1 MRKKTIA
8 AFAAVYIAICLTY
21 GTVSG
26 LALSKGSD
34 SGTVIAA
41 EDSSQVHTA
50 DPAASPVTS
59 EAPAKTQQQ
68 TQTGRSRKRKR
79 SKTTSDETQTDTETS
94 IQTTV
99 PEQTPDESETEKKQ
113 DETQIE
119 EQTQAA
125 DIPSLEEYLG
135 KLRCGGCGHNCSLAN
150 PRCMR
155 GARKQS
161 TAKSE
166 YSEMYG

>member
-8 AFAAVYIAICLTY
+8 AFAAVYIAICLTC
-21 GTVSG
+21 GAVNG
-26 LALSKGSD
+26 INFPNAD
-34 SGTVIAA
+34 
-41 EDSSQVHTA
+41 DSSA
-50 DPAASPVTS
+50 IAVTES
-59 EAPAKTQQQ
+59 TEVQTTTTEQQ
-68 TQTGRSRKRKR
+68 TQSTNGRKSKR
-79 SKTTSDETQTDTETS
+79 SKTASDGSQTNTDTS

-99 PEQTPDESETEKKQ
+99 PEQTPDESETEKKE

-119 EQTQAA
+119 EQTQASDA
-125 DIPSLEEYLG
+125 PSLEEYLG

>member
-21 GTVSG
+21 GAVNG
-26 LALSKGSD
+26 LNISKSD
-34 SGTVIAA
+34 
-41 EDSSQVHTA
+41 DSSAIV
-50 DPAASPVTS
+50 VTES
-59 EAPAKTQQQ
+59 TEAQTTTEQQ
-68 TQTGRSRKRKR
+68 TQSTNSRKSKR
-79 SKTTSDETQTDTETS
+79 SKTASDEAQTDTETS
-94 IQTTV
+94 IQATV
-99 PEQTPDESETEKKQ
+99 PELQPEESETENKQ

-119 EQTQAA
+119 KQIEASDT
-125 DIPSLEEYLG
+125 PTLEEYLS

-161 TAKSE
+161 SAKSE
-166 YSEMYG
+166 YSKLYG

>member
-21 GTVSG
+21 GTVNG
-26 LALSKGSD
+26 INFPNSD
-34 SGTVIAA
+34 
-41 EDSSQVHTA
+41 DSSAIAVTESTSAQTQTTTTA
-50 DPAASPVTS
+50 
-59 EAPAKTQQQ
+59 EQQ
-68 TQTGRSRKRKR
+68 TQSTNRRKSKH
-79 SKTTSDETQTDTETS
+79 SKTASDETQTDTETS

>member
-8 AFAAVYIAICLTY
+8 AFAAVYIAICLTC
-21 GTVSG
+21 GAVNG
-26 LALSKGSD
+26 INFPNSD
-34 SGTVIAA
+34 
-41 EDSSQVHTA
+41 DSSA
-50 DPAASPVTS
+50 IAVTES
-59 EAPAKTQQQ
+59 TKAQTTTTEQQ
-68 TQTGRSRKRKR
+68 TQSTNGRKSKR
-79 SKTTSDETQTDTETS
+79 SKTASDGSQ
-94 IQTTV
+94 
-99 PEQTPDESETEKKQ
+99 DESETEKKE

-119 EQTQAA
+119 EQTQASDA
-125 DIPSLEEYLG
+125 PSLEEYLS

-166 YSEMYG
+166 YSELYG

>member
-8 AFAAVYIAICLTY
+8 AFAAVYIAICLTC
-21 GTVSG
+21 GAVNG
-26 LALSKGSD
+26 INFPNSD
-34 SGTVIAA
+34 
-41 EDSSQVHTA
+41 DSSA
-50 DPAASPVTS
+50 IAVTES
-59 EAPAKTQQQ
+59 TEAQTTTTEQQ
-68 TQTGRSRKRKR
+68 TQSTNGRKSKR
-79 SKTTSDETQTDTETS
+79 SKAASDETQTDTETS

-99 PEQTPDESETEKKQ
+99 PEQTPDESETEKKE

-119 EQTQAA
+119 EQTQASDA
-125 DIPSLEEYLG
+125 PSLEEYLS

-161 TAKSE
+161 SAKSE
-166 YSEMYG
+166 YSELYG

>member
-21 GTVSG
+21 GAVNGINLPKS
-26 LALSKGSD
+26 SD
-34 SGTVIAA
+34 
-41 EDSSQVHTA
+41 DSSA
-50 DPAASPVTS
+50 IAVTES
-59 EAPAKTQQQ
+59 TSAQAQTTTVTEQQ
-68 TQTGRSRKRKR
+68 TQNELGRKGKR
-79 SKTTSDETQTDTETS
+79 SKSTIAESEADNGTSV
-94 IQTTV
+94 QTTV
-99 PEQTPDESETEKKQ
+99 PEKAPEETETEKKE

-119 EQTQAA
+119 KQTQEPAA
-125 DIPSLEEYLG
+125 PTLEEYLG
-135 KLRCGGCGHNCSLAN
+135 NLRCGGCGRNCTLAN

-161 TAKSE
+161 SAKSD

>member
-21 GTVSG
+21 GTVNG
-26 LALSKGSD
+26 INFPNSD
-34 SGTVIAA
+34 
-41 EDSSQVHTA
+41 DSSA
-50 DPAASPVTS
+50 IAVTES
-59 EAPAKTQQQ
+59 TEVQTTTTEQQ
-68 TQTGRSRKRKR
+68 TQSTNGRKSKR
-79 SKTTSDETQTDTETS
+79 SKTASDGSQTDTDTS
-94 IQTTV
+94 VQTTV
-99 PEQTPDESETEKKQ
+99 TEQTPDESETEKKQ